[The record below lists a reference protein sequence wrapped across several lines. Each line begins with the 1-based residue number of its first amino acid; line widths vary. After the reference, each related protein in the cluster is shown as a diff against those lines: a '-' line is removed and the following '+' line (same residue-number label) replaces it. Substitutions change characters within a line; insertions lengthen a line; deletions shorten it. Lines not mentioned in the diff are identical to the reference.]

1 MNNFII
7 VRCAK
12 YTWANYPIQKKITIV
27 IDYAATIFRFVLV
40 IPSFCT
46 MEDQGIHY
54 IILQGP
60 LPSLF
65 IFVKYSNIH
74 RTQFLQC
81 NRENKLTTERED
93 ILLVGEARNGLKLL
107 KRRNIPFGIFISF
120 CVNMNKWHE
129 EMKNT
134 ESHLSGTSSF
144 CWYYWFLR

>member
-1 MNNFII
+1 
-7 VRCAK
+7 
-12 YTWANYPIQKKITIV
+12 
-27 IDYAATIFRFVLV
+27 
-40 IPSFCT
+40 

-93 ILLVGEARNGLKLL
+93 ILLVGEAKNGLKLL
-107 KRRNIPFGIFISF
+107 KRRNIPFGIFLSF
-120 CVNMNKWHE
+120 CVNMIKWDP
-129 EMKNT
+129 
-134 ESHLSGTSSF
+134 
-144 CWYYWFLR
+144 